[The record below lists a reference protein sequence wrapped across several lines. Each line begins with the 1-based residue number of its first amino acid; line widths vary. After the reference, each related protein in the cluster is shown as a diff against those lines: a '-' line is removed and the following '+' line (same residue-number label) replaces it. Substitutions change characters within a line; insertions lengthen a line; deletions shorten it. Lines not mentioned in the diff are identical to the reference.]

1 MIEELGDSKKRIK
14 RQIDTLKKA
23 FDKDEADSQSSES
36 LNSTK
41 ETDNSFP
48 TYVLISIGAILSV
61 CAFPIIKYAGH
72 SLVWGEQ
79 SLARS
84 SIEKWRSKHGKPQ
97 VPTGVTYRHN
107 KAFEEL
113 SAIGERLAKFDDEKF
128 DNKEFLLFVRIKI
141 ALSKNDPECQ
151 LLNHSAQLLKAGIVT
166 QKSFLRIEQ
175 TELRF
180 RSSQQQK
187 LYNFVVDNLTKDLD
201 KQQFRD
207 GIEQKLAEVLP
218 LLNTEEGK
226 TALLGYVKEINL
238 IAEQQLGLKLLR
250 LFKQYNLADYSI
262 LKTVSD
268 IIDRLKGRDLR
279 DSQELVGIVIENFEI
294 FDKIAPIIEIPQ
306 GKSEPKTHANLIQYI
321 GLINRHEKSY
331 YDFSKLLEF
340 LEKWQKPYRLLTTIR
355 TEYTANNY
363 RLPK

>member
-1 MIEELGDSKKRIK
+1 M
-14 RQIDTLKKA
+14 
-23 FDKDEADSQSSES
+23 
-36 LNSTK
+36 
-41 ETDNSFP
+41 
-48 TYVLISIGAILSV
+48 
-61 CAFPIIKYAGH
+61 
-72 SLVWGEQ
+72 
-79 SLARS
+79 
-84 SIEKWRSKHGKPQ
+84 
-97 VPTGVTYRHN
+97 
-107 KAFEEL
+107 
-113 SAIGERLAKFDDEKF
+113 
-128 DNKEFLLFVRIKI
+128 
-141 ALSKNDPECQ
+141 
-151 LLNHSAQLLKAGIVT
+151 
-166 QKSFLRIEQ
+166 
-175 TELRF
+175 
-180 RSSQQQK
+180 
-187 LYNFVVDNLTKDLD
+187 
-201 KQQFRD
+201 
-207 GIEQKLAEVLP
+207 P